1 MFMKKEWRK
10 LLSEGIYYSHESL
23 SFYKGFYCGMGMDDI
38 RELPTSINSFLHQ
51 VVDVNSL
58 AGQKISSGGCVG
70 RYRDESENDETK
82 FDFEGYFT
90 ELIEVDSNPV
100 GDEPHSLQYKAS
112 KRISKALLIA
122 SKSHSRQHRKSDGS
136 PYLNHLIEVMY
147 LLVNVGNISDEDV
160 VIGGLLHDILEDTE
174 LSKVELL
181 QEFGSRVTS
190 IVHSLSDDKTLPLFA
205 RRQQT
210 IEKLNSAPM
219 SVKLIKL
226 SDACS
231 NASAIPETWTKE
243 RLTDYYVCLD
253 QVAFACSDASKS
265 LYHDYLTRRV
275 IKNEL

>member
-23 SFYKGFYCGMGMDDI
+23 SFYKAFYCGMGIDDI

-58 AGQKISSGGCVG
+58 TGQKISSGGCVG

-90 ELIEVDSNPV
+90 ELIEVDANPV
-100 GDEPHSLQYKAS
+100 ADEPHSLQYKAS
-112 KRISKALLIA
+112 ERISKALLIA
-122 SKSHSRQHRKSDGS
+122 SKSHSRQYRKSDGS

-147 LLVNVGNISDEDV
+147 LLVNTGNVSDEDV

-181 QEFGSRVTS
+181 QGFGSRVMN
-190 IVHSLSDDKTLPLFA
+190 IVDALSDDKTLPLSA

-219 SVKLIKL
+219 SVKLIKIA
-226 SDACS
+226 DACS

-243 RLTDYYVCLD
+243 RLTDYYVWLD
-253 QVAFACSDASKS
+253 QVVFACADASKALS
-265 LYHDYLTRRV
+265 QDYLTRRV
-275 IKNEL
+275 VKNE